1 MKKVY
6 IFVILLL
13 TLDIAVMEEPWMY
26 ILFAAEVVT
35 CIVLF
40 VQARLMWNGLEV
52 SFPNKFQVM
61 DFWRRNNLDIKLDR
75 GGKKTTRRAAVK
87 LRMGYRQEQKKHAR
101 KIYCGVSRI
110 GELKF
115 AAKIPYC
122 GVIQFDME
130 QFWINDRLMVFFA
143 GKKMSDS
150 MLLFVMPGRDAL
162 KIEFAGAERSEN
174 GSQEGPKEGS
184 KASVKLDL
192 TGIQEADQ
200 RVLGNYYVV
209 LSALVLGLLKCVSA
223 VQVSWYDE
231 WKQRSYCMEATDMA
245 ECRQMLMVLYRMG
258 LPDAE
263 ETPEAL
269 SIPED
274 TPDSLTFSL
283 DLQLRW
289 FRDGQ
294 LIHQFP
300 PVDIFTEMMRKSFT
314 I

>member
-1 MKKVY
+1 MRKIY
-6 IFVILLL
+6 LLL
-13 TLDIAVMEEPWMY
+13 LLVITLDIAVMEEPWMY

-35 CIVLF
+35 GIVLF

-52 SFPNKFQVM
+52 GFPNKVQVM
-61 DFWRRNNLDIKLDR
+61 DYWRRNNLDIKLDR
-75 GGKKTTRRAAVK
+75 GGKKTTRRAAAK

-110 GELKF
+110 GEVKF

-122 GVIQFDME
+122 GVIQFDLE

-143 GKKMSDS
+143 GKKISDS
-150 MLLFVMPGRDAL
+150 MLLFVMPGRNAL
-162 KIEFAGAERSEN
+162 KIAYADSERSEN
-174 GSQEGPKEGS
+174 GSPEGPREGS

-209 LSALVLGLLKCVSA
+209 LSALVLGLLKCVSV

-231 WKQRSYCMEATDMA
+231 WKQRSFCMEATGME
-245 ECRQMLMVLYRMG
+245 ECREMLMALYRMG
-258 LPDAE
+258 LPDVE

-274 TPDSLTFSL
+274 APANLTFGL

-289 FRDGQ
+289 FRDDQ
-294 LIHQFP
+294 LIHQFS
-300 PVDIFTEMMRKSFT
+300 PVDIFTEMMRQSFT

>member
-1 MKKVY
+1 MRKVY
-6 IFVILLL
+6 LFIIIFL

-35 CIVLF
+35 CIALF
-40 VQARLMWNGLEV
+40 VQARLMWDGLEV
-52 SFPNKFQVM
+52 GFPNKVQVM

-75 GGKKTTRRAAVK
+75 GGRKTTHRAAVK

-122 GVIQFDME
+122 GMIQFDIE
-130 QFWINDRLMVFFA
+130 QFWVNDRLTVFSA

-150 MLLFVMPGRDAL
+150 MLLYVMPGRDAL
-162 KIEFAGAERSEN
+162 KIEFADTERNEN
-174 GSQEGPKEGS
+174 GDPEGPREGL

-192 TGIQEADQ
+192 TGIREADQ
-200 RVLGNYYVV
+200 RVLGNYYAV
-209 LSALVLGLLKCVSA
+209 LSALVLGLLKCVSV

-231 WKQRSYCMEATDMA
+231 WKQRSFCMEASGME
-245 ECRQMLMVLYRMG
+245 ECRKILMVLYRMG
-258 LPDAE
+258 LPDE
-263 ETPEAL
+263 EGMPEAS

-274 TPDSLTFSL
+274 APDSLTFSL

-289 FRDGQ
+289 FRNEQ
-294 LIHQFP
+294 LIYQFP

>member
-6 IFVILLL
+6 LFVILFL
-13 TLDIAVMEEPWMY
+13 TLDIAVTEEPWMY

-35 CIVLF
+35 SIVLF
-40 VQARLMWNGLEV
+40 VQSRLMWNGLEV
-52 SFPNKFQVM
+52 GFPNKIQVM
-61 DFWRRNNLDIKLDR
+61 DFWRRKNLDIKLDR
-75 GGKKTTRRAAVK
+75 GGKKTSHRAAVK

-130 QFWINDRLMVFFA
+130 QFWVNDRLTVFSA

-162 KIEFAGAERSEN
+162 KIEYAGTEGSEN
-174 GSQEGPKEGS
+174 SSQEGPKEGT

-200 RVLGNYYVV
+200 RVLGNYYVL
-209 LSALVLGLLKCVSA
+209 LSALVLGLLKCVSV

-231 WKQRSYCMEATDMA
+231 WKQRSFCMEATDMA
-245 ECRQMLMVLYRMG
+245 ECRKMLMALYRMG

-263 ETPEAL
+263 EVPEAASTPEDA
-269 SIPED
+269 PNN
-274 TPDSLTFSL
+274 LTFCL

-289 FRDGQ
+289 FRDEQ
-294 LIHQFP
+294 LIYQFSL
-300 PVDIFTEMMRKSFT
+300 VDIYTEMMRKSFT

>member
-1 MKKVY
+1 MRKVY
-6 IFVILLL
+6 LFIIIFL

-40 VQARLMWNGLEV
+40 VQARLMWDGLEV
-52 SFPNKFQVM
+52 GFPNKIQVM

-75 GGKKTTRRAAVK
+75 GGRKTTHRAAVK

-122 GVIQFDME
+122 GMIQFDIE
-130 QFWINDRLMVFFA
+130 QFWVNDRLTVFSA

-150 MLLFVMPGRDAL
+150 MLLYVMPGRDAL
-162 KIEFAGAERSEN
+162 KIEFADTERNEN
-174 GSQEGPKEGS
+174 GDLEGPREGS

-192 TGIQEADQ
+192 TGIREADQ
-200 RVLGNYYVV
+200 RVLGNYYAV
-209 LSALVLGLLKCVSA
+209 LSALVLGLLKCVSV

-231 WKQRSYCMEATDMA
+231 WKQRSFCMEATGME
-245 ECRQMLMVLYRMG
+245 ECRKILMVLYRMG
-258 LPDAE
+258 LPDE
-263 ETPEAL
+263 EGMPEAS

-274 TPDSLTFSL
+274 APDSLTFSL

-289 FRDGQ
+289 FRNEQ